1 VGLYSVVSYG
11 VAQRSQELA
20 VRVALGAQVRDI
32 VRMVVGEGLRTVLLA
47 TAIGLGLAWFAAR
60 WVGPLLFETSPRDP
74 VIFGGVAALLVGI
87 ALVAS
92 AIPALRAARVDAIA
106 ALRAD

>member
-1 VGLYSVVSYG
+1 
-11 VAQRSQELA
+11 
-20 VRVALGAQVRDI
+20 
-32 VRMVVGEGLRTVLLA
+32 VRMVVGEGLRTVLVA
-47 TAIGLGLAWFAAR
+47 TALGLAVAWFAAR

-92 AIPALRAARVDAIA
+92 AIPAVRASRVDPIT

>member
-1 VGLYSVVSYG
+1 
-11 VAQRSQELA
+11 
-20 VRVALGAQVRDI
+20 
-32 VRMVVGEGLRTVLLA
+32 VGEGLRTVLLA

-60 WVGPLLFETSPRDP
+60 WVGPLLFQTSPRDP
-74 VIFGGVAALLVGI
+74 LVFGGVAAVLVGI

-92 AIPALRAARVDAIA
+92 AIPAVRAARVDPVT